1 MKNSY
6 TEKPLPVKSA
16 EADLR
21 NRYPLLSG
29 FRNFL
34 FNSLPFGLIWL
45 AAGVNILAAALAA
58 FLMMLFYCLRENY
71 MRNRRLSEM
80 ARKLKEQGNA

>member
-1 MKNSY
+1 MKNPY

-21 NRYPLLSG
+21 RSYPFLSG

-34 FNSLPFGLIWL
+34 INSLPFGLIWL
-45 AAGVNILAAALAA
+45 AAGWNTLAAALAA
-58 FLMMLFYCLRENY
+58 FFMMLFYCLRENY
-71 MRNRRLSEM
+71 LRNRLLSEM